1 MFVPA
6 YGPGW
11 RHKLPKVSP
20 WYWHLCAIHDMRW
33 KDIRVAP
40 WNRKRLPKRKAPR
53 R

>member
-11 RHKLPKVSP
+11 RHKLMKISP
-20 WYWHLCAIHDMRW
+20 FYYHLVAIHDDRW

-40 WNRKRLPKRKAPR
+40 WNRKRKPKKAHKR
-53 R
+53 